1 MITLLTRAGCFVAII
16 ILGAVLRK
24 IGFFK
29 EEDFSMLGKISLRIT
44 LPAAIVTSFAGKTID
59 VSLLTIALLGL
70 GMGVLYMVVA
80 YFVNLRNTKEQR
92 AFELLNLS
100 GCNVGAFTI
109 PFLQSFLGS
118 GAVIVA
124 SLFDVGNAAIGLG
137 TSYGIALSVR
147 DGKGFSW
154 KRIGKALSRAV
165 ALMTYVVMVVLC
177 LLGIRLPQ
185 AVLDFASIVGG
196 ANTFVAML
204 MIGVGFKLTAN
215 KAQIGK
221 LLKLIVLR
229 YGIGGV
235 LALLF
240 WFMLPFDMAV
250 RQTLVILAFSPII
263 SAAPA
268 FTGELKGDVGLS
280 SAFNSICIVLSIV
293 IYVTLLSAMV

>member
-1 MITLLTRAGCFVAII
+1 MLDLLARAGCFVAII
-16 ILGAVLRK
+16 VLGAVLRRV
-24 IGFFK
+24 GFFK
-29 EEDFSMLGKISLRIT
+29 ESDFGLLGKISLRIT

-59 VSLLTIALLGL
+59 LSLLTVILIGL
-70 GMGVLYMVVA
+70 GMGVLYMAVA
-80 YFVNLRNTKEQR
+80 YVVNLKRPREKC

-118 GAVIVA
+118 GAVVVA

-137 TSYGIALSVR
+137 TSYGIALSIR

-154 KRIGKALSRAV
+154 KRIGKALSTAV
-165 ALMTYVVMVVLC
+165 ALMTYIGMVILS
-177 LLGIRLPQ
+177 LLRIRLPQ
-185 AVLDFASIVGG
+185 PVLDFAGIVGS

-204 MIGVGFKLTAN
+204 MIGVGFKLSAN
-215 KAQIGK
+215 KSQLGT
-221 LLKLIVLR
+221 LLKLILLR
-229 YGIGGV
+229 YGIGAV
-235 LALLF
+235 LAVLF
-240 WFMLPFDMAV
+240 WQLPFDLLT

-280 SAFNSICIVLSIV
+280 SAFNSICIVLSV
-293 IYVTLLSAMV
+293 VMYVTLLSFMM